1 MVTFIVMGYRQY
13 IWRKTRPEKRLEQKR
28 REKARKRLR
37 EQGILPPHGEPMTE
51 EQQMI
56 YDTIGQ
62 NDFRHVVKTQLPNS
76 GGKDKQ
82 VHIPMKDPKYLILY
96 RAKQNAL
103 DKKMDFNLTI
113 EDISIP
119 ERCPYLDIPISTNFD
134 DRYQDNYYSIDRID
148 STKGYIKGNVQVVSL
163 LANIIKNKATNEQL
177 IVFAQNVLK
186 ILNS

>member
-1 MVTFIVMGYRQY
+1 MAYRPY
-13 IWRKTRPEKRLEQKR
+13 IWRKNNPEKRLEQKK

-56 YDTIGQ
+56 YDSIGQ
-62 NDFRHVVKTQLPNS
+62 NDFSHVIKKQLPNS
-76 GGKDKQ
+76 GGKEKQ
-82 VHIPMKDPKYLILY
+82 VHVPMKDPEHLILY

-113 EDISIP
+113 EDIFIP
-119 ERCPYLDIPISTNFD
+119 EKCPLLNIPISTNFD

-148 STKGYIKGNVQVVSL
+148 SSKGYVKGNIQVISF
-163 LANIIKNKATNEQL
+163 LANTIKNKATNEQL
-177 IVFAQNVLK
+177 ITFAQNVLK
-186 ILNS
+186 TLTLIS